1 MSIWE
6 DKPMPDVERRVLS
19 VATALV
25 WLFALAV
32 NVDHVEQHLHSGG
45 ASAVETE
52 WLRWAPDV
60 LLLVGAW
67 KLRYRPRSIV
77 AWSMLVV
84 GVAWL
89 VWAALSM
96 ATPTATGRIV
106 SLLPIAVALL
116 MTLALEFKERRQVVV
131 ETPPAPEPT
140 ARPRRP
146 RAEPRNAPAPA
157 PSEPVGTVPEQG
169 GTVGPIDDAEAHGAA
184 EHRSA
189 DEADLDRIVRPLALA
204 GKGRDTARAA
214 LAAEGL
220 SCANKELSAYLK
232 AVKEARE
239 LDSEPV
245 PTAERTQ
252 A

>member
-1 MSIWE
+1 MWTE
-6 DKPMPDVERRVLS
+6 KPMPDMERRVLGGAT
-19 VATALV
+19 VAV

-45 ASAVETE
+45 ASAVETT

-67 KLRYRPRSIV
+67 KLRYRPRSVV
-77 AWSMLVV
+77 AWAMLLV

-96 ATPTATGRIV
+96 ATATATGRIV
-106 SLLPIAVALL
+106 SLLPILVALL
-116 MTLALEFKERRQVVV
+116 MTLALEFKERAAPV
-131 ETPPAPEPT
+131 EAVEEPT
-140 ARPRRP
+140 PTPAPRRP
-146 RAEPRNAPAPA
+146 RPRTDPRTASVPA
-157 PSEPVGTVPEQG
+157 PSEPVGAVPALG
-169 GTVGPIDDAEAHGAA
+169 GPEVPAEILPPEKPVHARTAT
-184 EHRSA
+184 
-189 DEADLDRIVRPLALA
+189 DEDLDRIVRPLALA
-204 GKGRDTARAA
+204 GRGRDAARVA

-220 SCANKELSAYLK
+220 SCANTDLAAFVK
-232 AVKEARE
+232 AVKAARG

-245 PTAERTQ
+245 PTSERTQ